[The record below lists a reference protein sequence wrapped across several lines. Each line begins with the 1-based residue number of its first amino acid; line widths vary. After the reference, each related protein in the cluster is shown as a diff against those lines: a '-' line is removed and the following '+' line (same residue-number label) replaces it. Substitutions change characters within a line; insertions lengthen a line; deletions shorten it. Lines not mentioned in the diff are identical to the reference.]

1 MEHITLD
8 NVCPNIFASQ
18 KQLQSQVWN
27 THLTL
32 EKGRFYLIEA
42 CSGGGKSSLCS
53 YLLGFRND
61 YRGNICYDNS
71 NVRNFDIERWTEV
84 RRQHI
89 SLLFQELRL
98 FPELTALENVK
109 IKNQLT
115 GHKSIDE
122 IKEWFEQL
130 GIADKM
136 QTPVGR
142 MSFGQQQRVALMRSL
157 AQPFD
162 FLLAD
167 EAVSHL
173 DEQNARIVGE
183 LMTTEARKQG
193 AAILATSIGHHVPL
207 AYDETLQL

>member
-1 MEHITLD
+1 M
-8 NVCPNIFASQ
+8 
-18 KQLQSQVWN
+18 
-27 THLTL
+27 
-32 EKGRFYLIEA
+32 
-42 CSGGGKSSLCS
+42 CS

-61 YRGNICYDNS
+61 YRGNICYDNC
-71 NVRNFDIERWTEV
+71 NVRNFDIDRWTEV

-115 GHKSIDE
+115 GHKSIGE

-193 AAILATSIGHHVPL
+193 AAILATRFTSSSTIPAKTTAYWVSIRADQSWSLTRRSTSISCSSRESVF
-207 AYDETLQL
+207 